1 MREFCTDGFNAAMRS
16 RFRSW
21 RFLRRD
27 FAPAFR
33 AMEAA
38 PGGVTEGG
46 SFPSIWGTCS
56 KFVLLLTA
64 ADGTRAVYKSF
75 RAGSAVFRTRFR
87 FAPSTREA
95 VNYMLAASLGIPTP
109 EVLGVGETRRR
120 GRLTGAFLITRY
132 VEGSVDGRVFTP
144 DGERAGDTAA
154 RDDFTR
160 EQLRLLARLHDA
172 GYRHKGFHP
181 GNLLTGGSAGP
192 RALWIDVADC
202 RSFGWGRKLRQTA
215 RDLTEYF
222 RCFDFDAEARREFLR
237 GYLAARRHDPP
248 PESALVAAVESELRR
263 RRFRQLPPPVKIPP
277 AEAGGGAPR

>member
-1 MREFCTDGFNAAMRS
+1 MREFCTDDFDAAMRS
-16 RFRSW
+16 RFCSW

-38 PGGVTEGG
+38 PGGLTEGG
-46 SFPSIWGTCS
+46 SFPAIWGTSS

-64 ADGTRAVYKSF
+64 PDGTRAVYKSF

-87 FAPSTREA
+87 FAPTTKEA
-95 VNYMLAASLGIPTP
+95 VNYALAASLGIPTP
-109 EVLGVGETRRR
+109 EVLGAGETRRF
-120 GRLTGAFLITRY
+120 GKLTGAFLVTRY
-132 VEGSVDGRVFTP
+132 VEGSADGRVFVP
-144 DGERAGDTAA
+144 GGERAGDTAA
-154 RDDFTR
+154 RDGFTR

-181 GNLLTGGSAGP
+181 GNLLTGGNAGMAP
-192 RALWIDVADC
+192 ALWIDVADC
-202 RSFGWGRKLRQTA
+202 RPFGWGRALRQTA

-222 RCFDFDAEARREFLR
+222 RCFDFDAEMRREFLR
-237 GYLAARRHDPP
+237 GYLAARRHAPP
-248 PESALVAAVESELRR
+248 PESALIAAVESELRR

-277 AEAGGGAPR
+277 AER